1 MQQAATK
8 HKGAT
13 VADKG
18 KRYAR
23 DGHEPDGHG
32 DVHEHMHREQH
43 RDADGEQGAEAVAGE
58 ARDADAVEQHQ
69 TEQAENREA
78 SQKSFFL
85 GDDREDKIV
94 VRDRAGQVAEL
105 GLRALG
111 PALAGEAAGADGDE
125 RLALVPAH
133 AHGVDLIGPDE
144 GDDAVALVVVQGIQ
158 DCA

>member
-8 HKGAT
+8 HERAT
-13 VADKG
+13 VADEG

-23 DGHEPDGHG
+23 DGHEADGHG
-32 DVHEHMHREQH
+32 DVHKHVHGEQH
-43 RDADGEQGAEAVAGE
+43 SDADGEQSAEAVPCGTG
-58 ARDADAVEQHQ
+58 DANAVEQNQ
-69 TEQAENREA
+69 TEQTENREA

-111 PALAGEAAGADGDE
+111 PALAGETAGAD
-125 RLALVPAH
+125 
-133 AHGVDLIGPDE
+133 
-144 GDDAVALVVVQGIQ
+144 
-158 DCA
+158 